1 MSNLKIIALLCSAAV
16 LAACAQQEEPAPMV
30 MSAEPVFNKM
40 GDVVGCTDG
49 RTYVP
54 GTAPM
59 EDPCAPPGDEC
70 DPDTYG
76 TAARPMDCP
85 PDINRN
91 DDREP
96 SSSSRDTGSQR

>member
-1 MSNLKIIALLCSAAV
+1 MNKMKVITFLCAATV

-30 MSAEPVFNKM
+30 VSSEPVFNKM

-59 EDPCAPPGDEC
+59 QDPCAPPDDDC
-70 DPDTYG
+70 DPTMG
-76 TAARPMDCP
+76 SAAPGNCP
-85 PDINRN
+85 PPQR
-91 DDREP
+91 DDGDD
-96 SSSSRDTGSQR
+96 SSGQTAGRPNY